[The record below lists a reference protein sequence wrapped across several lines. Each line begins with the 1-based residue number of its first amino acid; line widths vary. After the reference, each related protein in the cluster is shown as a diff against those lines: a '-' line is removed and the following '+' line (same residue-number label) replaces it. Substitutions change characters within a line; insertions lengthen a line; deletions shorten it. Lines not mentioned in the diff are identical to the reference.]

1 VDGVPKG
8 VETLVLNFVSCS
20 LTALRRRH
28 YSFYLQMSNQRL
40 RELKLLTHVHI
51 AKGGIII
58 QTQIWLTQKQA
69 NKAHVIFIAP
79 LGEE

>member
-1 VDGVPKG
+1 
-8 VETLVLNFVSCS
+8 
-20 LTALRRRH
+20 
-28 YSFYLQMSNQRL
+28 MSNQRL